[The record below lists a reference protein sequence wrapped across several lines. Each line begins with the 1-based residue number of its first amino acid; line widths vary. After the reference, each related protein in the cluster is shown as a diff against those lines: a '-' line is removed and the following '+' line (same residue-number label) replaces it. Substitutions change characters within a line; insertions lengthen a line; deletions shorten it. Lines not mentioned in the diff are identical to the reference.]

1 MKIKIK
7 QSTEREIE
15 ITFPSY
21 YKSLKE
27 YSSTNYYAFLS
38 EKLSL
43 FLTNGFTYI
52 TNIGF
57 IDFTN
62 LVPCDKS
69 EVDEMFISNQKL
81 FSSIMNPVTL
91 DDNLPT
97 EQLEKL

>member
-7 QSTEREIE
+7 QSTESEIE

-21 YKSLKE
+21 YKSVKE
-27 YSSTNYYAFLS
+27 YSTSYYAFLS
-38 EKLSL
+38 EKLGL
-43 FLTNGFTYI
+43 FFTNGYTYT
-52 TNIGF
+52 TNVEYVNF
-57 IDFTN
+57 EN

-69 EVDEMFISNQKL
+69 EVDKIFISNQKL